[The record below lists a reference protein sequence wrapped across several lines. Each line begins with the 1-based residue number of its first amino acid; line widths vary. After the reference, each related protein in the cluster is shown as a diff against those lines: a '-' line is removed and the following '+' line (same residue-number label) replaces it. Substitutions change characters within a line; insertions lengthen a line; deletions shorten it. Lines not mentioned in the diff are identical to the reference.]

1 MPTST
6 PRRRPAPK
14 AVEQAGATVTDI
26 DDAPPPVEF
35 TVEFERDGE
44 PEPHTFRARPRF
56 TFKRMN
62 EAAKASRDGGLNAV
76 LRFEKMIRPSLVDT
90 DGTPARWTP
99 VIEDGEFED
108 WNGDV
113 HDMEDLPALLAAD
126 AGSSKRR
133 WQHLM
138 DDDDDLEITIEEI
151 VKVYEL
157 LIGAAT
163 DRPTRRSKSS

>member
-1 MPTST
+1 MPTTT
-6 PRRRPAPK
+6 PRRRPVK
-14 AVEQAGATVTDI
+14 AVTTGDATVTDI
-26 DDAPPPVEF
+26 DDAPPPTEF

-44 PEPHTFRARPRF
+44 PEVHTFRARPRF

-62 EAAKASRDGGLNAV
+62 EAAKAARDGGLDAV
-76 LRFEKMIRPSLVDT
+76 LRFEKMIRPSLVNN
-90 DGTPARWTP
+90 DGTPARWMP

-113 HDMEDLPALLAAD
+113 HDAADLPALLEAD

-133 WQHLM
+133 WAHLM
-138 DDDDDLEITIEEI
+138 DDDDDLEISVEEI

-157 LIGAAT
+157 LVGAAT

>member
-6 PRRRPAPK
+6 PRRRPAVK

-26 DDAPPPVEF
+26 DDAPPPTEF
-35 TVEFERDGE
+35 TVEFERDGD
-44 PEPHTFRARPRF
+44 PEPHTFQARPRF

-62 EAAKASRDGGLNAV
+62 EAAKASRDGGAAAV
-76 LRFEKMIRPSLVDT
+76 LRFEKMIRPSLLDN
-90 DGTPARWTP
+90 DGTPAKWTP
-99 VIEDGEFED
+99 VVEDGEFED
-108 WNGDV
+108 PSGEMRDIA
-113 HDMEDLPALLAAD
+113 DLPGFLEAD

-133 WQHLM
+133 WAHLM
-138 DDDDDLEITIEEI
+138 DDDDDLEISIEEI

-157 LIGAAT
+157 LVTAAT